1 MNNDSSSRIAA
12 ALRHWVAAAAPG
24 AKLPSTRSLVAEYQA
39 SPVTV
44 QKALQALTAQG
55 LIESRPGV
63 GTFVRAVR
71 TARPSDYGWQTAAL
85 RPPSS
90 PLPSSPGTMRTVP
103 GDAIWFHS
111 GYPDHELLPERLVRS
126 ALARA
131 ARGDAALSR
140 PPAAGMP
147 ELQQWFAH
155 ELGSATPAGITPPT
169 PNDVIVL
176 PGSQSGLSSIF
187 RALVGAGQPLLIESP
202 SYWGA
207 ILAAAQTGVR
217 LVPVPSG
224 PEGPEPADVDRAF
237 AETGARAF
245 YVQPNYS
252 NPTGSQWPRDRG
264 DEILDVARRHGAFLV
279 EDDWAHD
286 FGITSD
292 PIPLAT
298 RDDSGHVVYIR
309 SLTKSV
315 STAIRVAAVVARG
328 PARERILGHR
338 AAESMYVSGLLQAAA
353 LDVVTQPGWQTHLRG
368 LRQQLQSRRDLLA
381 TSVREHVPQAHIDN
395 LPKGGLNLW
404 VRLPDTTDLPRL
416 VRDCGDAGVV
426 IAAGTEWFPAEP
438 AGAFIRLNYSGPNP
452 GAYPQGTRI
461 IGEALARQG

>member
-1 MNNDSSSRIAA
+1 
-12 ALRHWVAAAAPG
+12 
-24 AKLPSTRSLVAEYQA
+24 
-39 SPVTV
+39 
-44 QKALQALTAQG
+44 
-55 LIESRPGV
+55 
-63 GTFVRAVR
+63 
-71 TARPSDYGWQTAAL
+71 
-85 RPPSS
+85 
-90 PLPSSPGTMRTVP
+90 MRNVP

-111 GYPDHELLPERLVRS
+111 GYPDRELLPERLVRA

-147 ELQQWFAH
+147 ELQQWFAQ
-155 ELGSATPAGITPPT
+155 EVGSATPVGITPPT
-169 PNDVIVL
+169 PNDVVVL

-187 RALVGAGQPLLIESP
+187 RALVGAGQPLLMESP

-217 LVPVPSG
+217 VVPVPTG
-224 PEGPEPADVDRAF
+224 PDGPDPADVDRAF

-252 NPTGSQWPRDRG
+252 NPTGGQWAAGRG

-292 PIPLAT
+292 PVPLAT

-315 STAIRVAAVVARG
+315 STAIRIAAVIVRG
-328 PARERILGHR
+328 PARERILGQR

-353 LDVVTQPGWQTHLRG
+353 LDVVTQPGWQTHLRS

-381 TSVREHVPQAHIDN
+381 TSIREHLPQAHLDV

-404 VRLPDTTDLPRL
+404 LRLPDATDLPRL
-416 VRDCGDAGVV
+416 VRDCEDAGVI

-452 GAYPQGTRI
+452 GAYPEGARL
-461 IGEALARQG
+461 IGGALARQG